1 MADQLIYQ
9 SGWLSSF
16 GCSGPPDTMFLF
28 RESSPTPN
36 YANSDTPIPN
46 CGACPLAVP
55 VGCCVSSIDLVNSVN
70 YTSTTQNFVSDIYSL
85 TPPIESNGYS
95 YCTITPANN
104 ISLSGYDQAYYLANN
119 QCIAGIMC
127 DPLSDIISVFS
138 NSDCSGSIE
147 DFQLS
152 DSLIQT
158 SIVLGNFTV
167 SLNRIS
173 NGTVKTNWLAISPQ
187 SELVP
192 IYQSNMERLYA
203 ACYTLSA
210 LLCTITLCLS
220 LKWFYSRRRTVDIL
234 FALSQVLFLSFL
246 IVHFMYDNTAFYDII
261 EYSKYHISIQILEV
275 YTLLTVYIC
284 CHLLFT
290 ILIEYKRYEIGV
302 YVIFTLFYFG
312 TMCYGILSDIYDID
326 EDYTTFYYFAELSS
340 QMPIYWK
347 IVYIAMRI
355 IPSILIQWKIF
366 SGASQNKVVKAR
378 EKIKV
383 LLALTII
390 QVGIII
396 IYEVLQILSFDTL
409 IWRNDRD
416 FLANK
421 STVYLLEA
429 LNFLLVFIIY
439 EKLVD
444 VIGIMVRKIPKIVEA
459 ADAKTK
465 QFTHTINLH
474 PQYFGRQIKEFL
486 IQRLYAE
493 VEGTCS
499 GRYGFIISVVDIVDI
514 GKGVLQSNTG
524 FAEYR
529 IEYKAIVFKPFRN
542 EVFDG
547 IVTTV
552 NKVGFWCEVGP
563 LQVFIS
569 QHLIPEYLQFDP
581 NANPAA
587 YVGKGEE
594 FGDAGVRIEKGEA
607 VRIRISG
614 TRVEATA
621 IFATGTLKEDYLGPS
636 QLAQ

>member
-1 MADQLIYQ
+1 MADQLIFQ
-9 SGWLSSF
+9 SGWYSSYD
-16 GCSGPPDTMFLF
+16 CNGPPDTMYIFK
-28 RESSPTPN
+28 ESHPTLS

-46 CGACPLAVP
+46 CGACPLSVP
-55 VGCCVSSIDLVNSVN
+55 VGCCVSSIDLEYSVN
-70 YTSTTQNFVSDIYSL
+70 YTSTAQNYILDANLIS
-85 TPPIESNGYS
+85 PPTESNGYS
-95 YCTITPANN
+95 YCKLTPANN
-104 ISLSGYDQAYYLANN
+104 QSLYGYERIYYLANN
-119 QCIAGIMC
+119 QCIDRVIC
-127 DPLSDIISVFS
+127 DIDVLMIFDNVDCLGYNQAFNLP
-138 NSDCSGSIE
+138 NST
-147 DFQLS
+147 
-152 DSLIQT
+152 IQT
-158 SIVLGNFTV
+158 STAIGEFTV
-167 SLNRIS
+167 SIEKIT
-173 NGTVKTNWLAISPQ
+173 NGTIKTQWLAVSPQ
-187 SELVP
+187 SELIP
-192 IYQSNMERLYA
+192 LYKTAMERFYA
-203 ACYTLSA
+203 VCYALAAILCSLTLV
-210 LLCTITLCLS
+210 LS
-220 LKWFYSRRRTVDIL
+220 LKWLCYRRRTVDVL
-234 FALSQVLFLSFL
+234 FTLTQLLFLSFL
-246 IVHFMYDNTAFYDII
+246 VVHFIYDNTAFYDIL
-261 EYSKYHISIQILEV
+261 EYSKYHITIQILGA

-284 CHLLFT
+284 SHLIFT
-290 ILIEYKRYEIGV
+290 IFLEYKKYELLV
-302 YVIFTLFYFG
+302 HVFFTLFYLG
-312 TMCYGILSDIYDID
+312 TMCYGILADIYDIYG
-326 EDYTTFYYFAELSS
+326 DYEMYFYFINLGS
-340 QMPIYWK
+340 QSPTAWK
-347 IVYIAMRI
+347 ITYIVMRI
-355 IPSILIQWKIF
+355 IPSILILWKIV
-366 SGASQNKVVKAR
+366 SGASQSKVARVKQ
-378 EKIKV
+378 KIKI
-383 LLALTII
+383 LMALTITQI
-390 QVGIII
+390 GIILL
-396 IYEVLQILSFDTL
+396 YEVEQILSFETL

-416 FLANK
+416 YLANK

-429 LNFLLVFIIY
+429 VNFLLVFVIY

-444 VIGIMVRKIPKIVEA
+444 IIGQMVRKIKVVEP

-524 FAEYR
+524 FAEYQ

-547 IVTTV
+547 IVTIV
-552 NKVGFWCEVGP
+552 NK
-563 LQVFIS
+563 
-569 QHLIPEYLQFDP
+569 LIPEYLQFDP